1 MDPEERSRRLAAG
14 LPVAE
19 TVAGPAWSTDGPFR
33 DQIRAGEF
41 ASPQVRTWRDQ
52 IHRISD
58 DLVDLQASRSVIDRL
73 RSVVQ
78 ANPRLQSYNLLLERI
93 FRWYATSTLV
103 LAHRDVQDQR
113 DVVSL
118 VRLLEAIARNAG
130 ELTRDR
136 YRKLHTGSTIAAV
149 AAGYESLGAYAAGK
163 VLELS
168 YDKLAGPNRNT
179 LNVDA
184 INADVAALVAA
195 ATDVEAARHT
205 VYAHRAAA
213 GASVASIS
221 LGTIHDFVDL
231 LDTVVNKYRGLLL
244 YEPYF
249 QGHTPVDQTN
259 WTEILTFPW
268 ILPRESDSSVPYAA
282 TPAVAR
288 TLLRALPDDER
299 RELLREFLD

>member
-19 TVAGPAWSTDGPFR
+19 FVSGPAWSTDGSFR
-33 DQIRAGEF
+33 DRICAGEF
-41 ASPQVRTWRDQ
+41 ATPQVRIWRDQ
-52 IHRISD
+52 IQRISD

-73 RSVVQ
+73 RSVVE

-113 DVVSL
+113 NVVSL
-118 VRLLEAIARNAG
+118 VRLLEEIARNAG
-130 ELTRDR
+130 ELTRER

-149 AAGYESLGAYAAGK
+149 ATGYESLGAYGMGK

-179 LNVDA
+179 LDVDA
-184 INADVAALVAA
+184 INGDVVALNAA
-195 ATDVEAARHT
+195 ATDVDAARQT

-213 GASVASIS
+213 G
-221 LGTIHDFVDL
+221 
-231 LDTVVNKYRGLLL
+231 
-244 YEPYF
+244 
-249 QGHTPVDQTN
+249 
-259 WTEILTFPW
+259 
-268 ILPRESDSSVPYAA
+268 
-282 TPAVAR
+282 PAVASTHLIQR
-288 TLLRALPDDER
+288 LLSPAQGPRAPAL
-299 RELLREFLD
+299 

>member
-19 TVAGPAWSTDGPFR
+19 TVAGPAWSIDGAFR
-33 DQIRAGEF
+33 DRIRAGEF
-41 ASPQVRTWRDQ
+41 ASPRVRTWRDQ
-52 IHRISD
+52 IQRISD

-73 RSVVQ
+73 RSVVE
-78 ANPRLQSYNLLLERI
+78 ANPRLQSYNLFLERI

-113 DVVSL
+113 NVVSL
-118 VRLLEAIARNAG
+118 IRLLEDIARNTG
-130 ELTRDR
+130 ELTRER
-136 YRKLHTGSTIAAV
+136 YRKLHTGSNIAAV
-149 AAGYESLGAYAAGK
+149 PMGTPESLGAYGMGK
-163 VLELS
+163 LLELS
-168 YDKLAGPNRNT
+168 YDKLAGLNRNA
-179 LNVDA
+179 LDVDA

-205 VYAHRAAA
+205 VYAHRAATGPA
-213 GASVASIS
+213 VASIS

-244 YEPYF
+244 YQPYF

-268 ILPRESDSSVPYAA
+268 ILPRESDTSVPYAA

-288 TLLRALPDDER
+288 ILL
-299 RELLREFLD
+299 